1 MSSGAELRARM
12 SLDSSGVKA
21 GVDQAKKEVGGFKS
35 SLGGMSGS
43 LAKAF
48 SAGAIVAGVTA
59 FTKASV
65 DMAARTKEVA
75 DQTGLSVEEMQSFKA
90 AAMGTTGGIKAAEA
104 GLVDFRNAQ
113 QEALDGN
120 QTQIDAFNRLGVSI
134 EDIATKSTPQLLE
147 AVAKGYK
154 STGDFSALVDVFG
167 KSNAPK
173 LEEALG
179 ELADNGFG
187 GLAEK
192 AKAAGLTL
200 SEDMAAQLDATG
212 DALDRLKLRAEV
224 LWDKMLV
231 GAYKK
236 GSEIVAFWKG
246 VWKNATGEPGTDKSL
261 GAQMLAGMEA
271 MNKRKDELS
280 AEDKKAFESRRKM
293 QERDTQARTQKFKS
307 NEEKKAA
314 EEAAKAAEAAAKA
327 EEKRLEDERRAAEK
341 AAEEAAKAAEAAA
354 KAEEKK
360 KADEAKAAEKRLADQ
375 RKAAEMAAADG
386 ETAPSVADLLGSGTR
401 PFQQRFDSL
410 REIGANVLGSGKIGG
425 VADRQGEL
433 VALARQTAE
442 NTARLVQQQNALPV
456 PRIGPPSPVF

>member
-1 MSSGAELRARM
+1 MSWGAEIRAKM

-21 GVDQAKKEVGGFKS
+21 GVDAAKNEVGGFKS
-35 SLGGMSGS
+35 SLGGLSGS

-48 SAGAIVAGVTA
+48 GAGAIVAGVKA
-59 FTKASV
+59 FSKASL

-75 DQTGLSVEEMQSFKA
+75 DQTGLTVDEMQSFNA

-154 STGDFSALVDVFG
+154 TTGDFSALVDVFG

-192 AKAAGLTL
+192 AKAAGLAL

-212 DALDRLKLRAEV
+212 DALDQLKLRAEV
-224 LWDKMLV
+224 LWAKLLI

-246 VWKNATGEPGTDKSL
+246 VWKNVTGEEGTDKSF
-261 GAQMLAGMEA
+261 GAHLSAGLDA
-271 MNKRKDELS
+271 MNQRKEELA
-280 AEDKKAFESRRKM
+280 AEDKKAVDSRRKT

-307 NEEKKAA
+307 NEEKR
-314 EEAAKAAEAAAKA
+314 AAEAAAKA
-327 EEKRLEDERRAAEK
+327 EEKR
-341 AAEEAAKAAEAAA
+341 AAEAA
-354 KAEEKK
+354 EK
-360 KADEAKAAEKRLADQ
+360 KADEELAKVAEKRLAEQQKASERSSADQ
-375 RKAAEMAAADG
+375 
-386 ETAPSVADLLGSGTR
+386 ETVPSVANLRGVGTG
-401 PFQQRFDSL
+401 PSQQRFDSL
-410 REIGANVLGSGKIGG
+410 REIGANVLGNGG
-425 VADRQGEL
+425 RFGGASPDRQAEL
-433 VALARQTAE
+433 IKISRETAE
-442 NTARLVQQQNALPV
+442 NTARLVQQATAYPV
-456 PRIGPPSPVF
+456 SRIGSPNPVF